1 MIRRGQPR
9 DIPAIIALRKATIP
23 GLLNFDVHFDEGRYT
38 QKVFNFIEPEPKNRN
53 LVSCF
58 VSEVQWKPVAVVLAF
73 VMVHPDIGDMIGCEA
88 SWLAN
93 PKFPGHGRLVLKAA
107 EEWYREQGAKRVFV
121 ACNDDRTAK
130 LLDLLGYHQ
139 TERVFEKLLC
149 HSSVQ
154 PSSPQVL

>member
-9 DIPAIIALRKATIP
+9 DIPQIVALRAHAIP
-23 GLLNFDVHFDEGRYT
+23 QLLNWDVHFAPDLFAE
-38 QKVFNFIEPEPKNRN
+38 KVRRFIEDPSGAMR
-53 LVSCF
+53 CF
-58 VSEVQWKPVAVVLAF
+58 VSEAPGQIAAVVLSF

-93 PKFPGHGRLVLKAA
+93 PKFPGHGRLVLKVA

-149 HSSVQ
+149 RSSVQ
-154 PSSPQVL
+154 PSSARVL